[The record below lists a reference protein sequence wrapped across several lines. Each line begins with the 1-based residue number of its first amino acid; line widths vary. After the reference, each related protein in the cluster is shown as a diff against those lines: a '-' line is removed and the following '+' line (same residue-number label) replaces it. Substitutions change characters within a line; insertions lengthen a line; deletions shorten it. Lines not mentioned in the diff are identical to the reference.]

1 MNDVIGM
8 DEDQVGDLEVRTDI
22 QECRAKHWG
31 EKFQIHR
38 GQIWE
43 VQNPPNRRSR
53 SRDHSQWQREG

>member
-22 QECRAKHWG
+22 QEGRAKRG

-43 VQNPPNRRSR
+43 VQNPPSRRYR
-53 SRDHSQWQREG
+53 SRDHRQWQREG